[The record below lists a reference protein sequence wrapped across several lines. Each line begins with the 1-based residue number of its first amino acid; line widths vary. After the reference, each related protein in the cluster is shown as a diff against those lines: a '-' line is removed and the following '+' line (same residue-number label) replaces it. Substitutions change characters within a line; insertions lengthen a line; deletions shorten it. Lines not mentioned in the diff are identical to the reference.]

1 MATSWQPSLFE
12 TDAPI
17 LSACPDDE
25 TTPGLSPV
33 RDKRRVVRLGKLAG
47 KLARTT
53 DLLDQARLA
62 LEIRDLAEAVVVDC
76 VREANDAGRTW
87 RQIGTNL
94 GVPFQTLFR
103 RYGKPYEA

>member
-1 MATSWQPSLFE
+1 
-12 TDAPI
+12 
-17 LSACPDDE
+17 
-25 TTPGLSPV
+25 V

-103 RYGKPYEA
+103 RYGKPYEASDRATSPLESRFCGSRARGSRSIAGRPAAA